1 MPPAVHPF
9 SVAGD
14 KCDMNKR
21 FHLIPATS
29 PPRSRTQPRRHP
41 LDPTLPRGPART
53 RPRRP
58 ASLPSLPRPCAPKAR
73 PVCVQASTSVAAP
86 RGPGPPTCRPRAP
99 PLYSWWW
106 AGWLDGPTRT
116 TPSPSPAGC
125 VAHVAGTQGG
135 VDLAGRTRRPTKLS
149 HGTRPL
155 PAFCYPRVLR
165 PGPSTSCRLT
175 R

>member
-29 PPRSRTQPRRHP
+29 PPPRSRTQPRRHP

-58 ASLPSLPRPCAPKAR
+58 ASLPSLPHPCAPKAR

-99 PLYSWWW
+99 PLSTPGGGL
-106 AGWLDGPTRT
+106 AGWMGPRGRLLVQARPGVWPTWRAHRAAWTWRGAHAVPPSCRT
-116 TPSPSPAGC
+116 ERAPCRLFVT
-125 VAHVAGTQGG
+125 
-135 VDLAGRTRRPTKLS
+135 
-149 HGTRPL
+149 
-155 PAFCYPRVLR
+155 PAFCAQAPQLR
-165 PGPSTSCRLT
+165 AV
-175 R
+175 